1 MQLIETTL
9 DLARRLRQRLGRPHW
24 IVLDEA
30 HYSLHPTGV
39 RETAIG
45 LEHRGFCVVTYKSS
59 WLRPSVLKAIDTFVL
74 ARTTAPEELSFLQ
87 EALAGAGEAGQRAVE
102 VLPDLPAGEFVL
114 LQPNSE
120 TGALTFTLS
129 PRQTPHVRH
138 LRKYADS
145 QVPADQRFLFRGP
158 DGHVVA
164 SAESLSAFRG
174 AVASAPEAVLAHHA
188 GRGDFSRWVVDVFG
202 DRTLGHQIRKL
213 EARWTRGEIRDLR
226 SRLRELVALRYGN
239 DG

>member
-1 MQLIETTL
+1 
-9 DLARRLRQRLGRPHW
+9 
-24 IVLDEA
+24 
-30 HYSLHPTGV
+30 
-39 RETAIG
+39 
-45 LEHRGFCVVTYKSS
+45 VVTYKSS
-59 WLRPSVLKAIDTFVL
+59 WLRASVLKAIDTLVL

-87 EALAGAGEAGQRAVE
+87 ETLAGAGEAGQRAVE
-102 VLPDLPAGEFVL
+102 VLPDLLAGEFVL
-114 LQPNSE
+114 LQPNNE

-129 PRQTPHVRH
+129 PRQTLHVRH

-158 DGHVVA
+158 DGHIVA
-164 SAESLSAFRG
+164 AADSLNAFQD
-174 AVASAPEAVLAHHA
+174 AVAAAPEGVLAHHA
-188 GRGDFSRWVVDVFG
+188 GRGDLSRWVVNVFG

-226 SRLRELVALRYGN
+226 PRLRELVTLRYGT